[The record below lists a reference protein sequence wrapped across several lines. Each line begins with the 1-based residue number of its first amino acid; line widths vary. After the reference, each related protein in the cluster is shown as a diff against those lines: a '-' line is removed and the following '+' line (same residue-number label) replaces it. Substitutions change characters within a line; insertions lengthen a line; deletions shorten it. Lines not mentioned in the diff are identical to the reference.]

1 MINIQSIKNKFLFQL
16 ICFLLLL
23 LTLSVILVFSADAFM
38 RAAYADHIYSFDNF
52 AKLADRIVRIYG
64 SMDFDCILVLGAG
77 LKDDGTPSPMLFDRI
92 AVADYLYKSNVCDK
106 IIMSGDHT
114 GNYNEVAA
122 MKQQAMDN
130 GVEGKN
136 IFLDHQGYSTYE
148 SIWRA
153 KEVFGAKRILIV
165 SQEYHLYRALYIAD
179 QLGIDAIGV
188 SADLREYSGSVRYEA
203 REVLARFKDLYLA
216 GSRTPPGTEAIPVSL
231 DSNGN
236 LT

>member
-1 MINIQSIKNKFLFQL
+1 
-16 ICFLLLL
+16 
-23 LTLSVILVFSADAFM
+23 
-38 RAAYADHIYSFDNF
+38 
-52 AKLADRIVRIYG
+52 
-64 SMDFDCILVLGAG
+64 MDFDCILVFGAG
-77 LKDDGTPSPMLFDRI
+77 LNADGTPSPMLSDRI
-92 AVADYLYKSNVCDK
+92 FVAKYFYESNVCNK

-122 MKQQAMDN
+122 MKQLAMDN
-130 GVEGKN
+130 GVDGRN

-153 KEVFGAKRILIV
+153 KEVFGAKKILMV

-179 QLGIDAIGV
+179 QLGIEAVGV
-188 SADLREYSGSVRYEA
+188 SADLREYSSSARNEA

-216 GSRTPPGTEAIPVSL
+216 GSRTPPNTEVIPVSL